1 MWTWGRAQLA
11 VISAC
16 SASYV
21 LAVSGA
27 SIAAEAAVRA
37 DLTAQYYDVLSPY
50 GDPVL
55 QRRRYTHTLDL
66 DVSDIDGDTS
76 YYAPELAFH
85 TRLRLD
91 ADFGQF
97 GYERDPQNLGRYA
110 PGLEQAPFDL
120 MVAYLEGRHYLGGAV
135 GFRVGR
141 QYQMDSLG
149 WWSFDGALVRADVPG
164 VLGLEAYG
172 GFEQRDTLGMLA
184 TSRYEADGV
193 FRGNRDDLE
202 QNQWPSYL
210 EESKLAPAYG
220 GSVQTLGLRF
230 VQARVS
236 YRKVINRDDVLVS
249 LFPEPDGEIRTFSDT
264 RTSTERAGLSL
275 SLHHDRLGSL
285 DGEAVYDV
293 FVRRLSELQAS
304 LDWYASEAT
313 TLGLRYD
320 YWLPVFD
327 GDSIFNWFGHT
338 PSQTG
343 EIAASTELAPTV
355 DVALRA
361 GVRVYGLALVPSD
374 SLEKDQR
381 WVDELVG
388 LNARY
393 RWGQGEL
400 RFDADSQW
408 GDTGHRVGGNL
419 SAAQHFLE
427 GYYDTLVVL
436 SLYDFEDALR
446 EQRGTTSLG
455 YVVGGGLA
463 PEIEGL
469 VRSRLGLQWEHWFN
483 QLDAH
488 QFRVLLTLSVT
499 EFP

>member
-1 MWTWGRAQLA
+1 MWICRRAPLA
-11 VISAC
+11 RASAC
-16 SASYV
+16 VGAC
-21 LAVSGA
+21 LFAASGA
-27 SIAAEAAVRA
+27 SEAAEAAVRA
-37 DLTAQYYDVLSPY
+37 DLTAQYYDVPSPY
-50 GDPVL
+50 GDPVV

-66 DVSDIDGDTS
+66 DVADIDGDAS
-76 YYAPELAFH
+76 YAAPELTFR

-97 GYERDPQNLGRYA
+97 GTERDPDDLGHYT

-141 QYQMDSLG
+141 QYQIDSLG

-172 GFEQRDTLGMLA
+172 GFEQRDTLGTLG

-202 QNQWPSYL
+202 ENEWPSYL
-210 EESKLAPAYG
+210 EESRPAPAYG
-220 GSVQTLGLRF
+220 GSLQTLGLEF
-230 VQARVS
+230 FQARLS
-236 YRKVINRDDVLVS
+236 YRKVLNRDEVRVS
-249 LFPEPDGEIRTFSDT
+249 LFPEPDGEVRTISDT
-264 RTSTERAGLSL
+264 RTSTERAGLAL
-275 SLHHDRLGSL
+275 SLQDAELGSL

-293 FVRRLSELQAS
+293 FVQRVSELQAS
-304 LDWYASEAT
+304 LDWYASDKT
-313 TLGLRYD
+313 TLGLHYD

-327 GDSIFNWFGHT
+327 GDSIFNWFGHAA
-338 PSQTG
+338 SQTG
-343 EIAASTELAPTV
+343 EVVASTELSPRA

-361 GVRVYGLALVPSD
+361 GVRVYGL
-374 SLEKDQR
+374 SLTPDESLSQDER
-381 WVDELVG
+381 WVDELAA

-408 GDTGHRVGGNL
+408 GDTGHRVGGNV
-419 SAAQHFLE
+419 SVARRFLE
-427 GYYDTLVVL
+427 GYYDTLLVL
-436 SLYDFEDALR
+436 SLYDYADELR
-446 EQRGTTSLG
+446 PERGSTSAG
-455 YVVGGGLA
+455 YVLGGGMS

-469 VRSRLGLQWEHWFN
+469 VRTRLGLQWEHWYSQIN
-483 QLDAH
+483 AH
-488 QFRVLLTLSVT
+488 QFRVLLTLNVT

>member
-11 VISAC
+11 VTAAC
-16 SASYV
+16 AASCV
-21 LAVSGA
+21 LGA
-27 SIAAEAAVRA
+27 SGSGVAAEAAVRA

-50 GDPVL
+50 GDPVM

-66 DVSDIDGDTS
+66 DVADIDGDTS
-76 YYAPELAFH
+76 YRAPELAFR

-97 GYERDPQNLGRYA
+97 GYERDPEALGRYA
-110 PGLEQAPFDL
+110 PGLEQAPFDV

-141 QYQMDSLG
+141 QYQVDSLG

-164 VLGLEAYG
+164 VFGLEAYG
-172 GFEQRDTLGMLA
+172 GFEQRDTLGVLG

-202 QNQWPSYL
+202 QGEWPSYL
-210 EESKLAPAYG
+210 EQSRLAPAYG
-220 GSVQTLGLRF
+220 GSVQTLGLSF
-230 VQARVS
+230 VQARAS
-236 YRKVINRDDVLVS
+236 YRKVLNRDDVLVS
-249 LFPEPDGEIRTFSDT
+249 LFPDPDGAIRTIDDT
-264 RTSTERAGLSL
+264 RTSTERAGLAL
-275 SLHHDRLGSL
+275 TLQHERLGSL
-285 DGEAVYDV
+285 DGEAVYDL
-293 FVRRLSELQAS
+293 FSRRLSELQAS
-304 LDWYASEAT
+304 LDWYASDAT

-343 EIAASTELAPTV
+343 EVAAYTEISPRA

-361 GVRVYGLALVPSD
+361 GVRVYGLALDPGE
-374 SLEKDQR
+374 SLDQDAR
-381 WVDELVG
+381 WVDELAA

-419 SAAQHFLE
+419 SASRRFLE

-436 SLYDFEDALR
+436 SLYDFEDGLR
-446 EQRGTTSLG
+446 EERGTTSMG
-455 YVVGGGLA
+455 YVLGGGLS
-463 PEIEGL
+463 PEIERVL
-469 VRSRLGLQWEHWFN
+469 RSRLGLQWEHWYS
-483 QLDAH
+483 QRDAH